1 MRNGKVEAKKISSL
15 KRELKLK
22 EIQFNSI
29 YEFSDSIY
37 SSFQVDSIMRIYFS
51 TLMGQLGVS
60 RIFFFDSE
68 NRLFQKRGFRTSE
81 AEEKMFR
88 KYIKKLA
95 GQWFCLKTE
104 ELAREMEEFRELLLE
119 KKIRYLVNISESEN
133 KPIILGLGA
142 KLSNK
147 ELNNE
152 NFEYA
157 FFVSK
162 FSSSAVENAF
172 LINKLI
178 ESKRM
183 EHELKIA
190 RDIQLSLLP
199 QTVPQLD
206 NFEISVIYEPI
217 DEVGGD
223 YYDILK
229 KRKDE
234 LPVLIADVEGK
245 GLSAALLAASSQA
258 IFHSLN
264 ELYLFEP
271 GKFMSKANALI
282 CDFTRGN
289 RFITLFW
296 MLVNDRERTVTYVN
310 AGHVEP
316 LLISKNSVTPLSKGG
331 FLTGFV
337 DTAQYEKETVS
348 VQPGDIIVAFTDGV
362 PEVENKAGQEFG
374 TGALVQF
381 IRENSHMGATEL
393 TASLFDHIREFSQNK
408 KYRDDFTLVLL
419 KAI

>member
-1 MRNGKVEAKKISSL
+1 VEEKKISRL

-37 SSFQVDSIMRIYFS
+37 SSFTVESIMRIYFS
-51 TLMGQLGVS
+51 TLMGQLGIP

-68 NRLFQKRGFRTSE
+68 HKLLQKRGFRISE
-81 AEEKMFR
+81 ADEKLFY
-88 KYIKKLA
+88 KYIKKI
-95 GQWFCLKTE
+95 GPQWFSFTVD
-104 ELAREMEEFRELLLE
+104 ELAPGLQEFSELLRE

-133 KPIILGLGA
+133 KTIVLGMGA
-142 KLSNK
+142 KPNKK
-147 ELNNE
+147 ELTTE
-152 NFEYA
+152 NLEYA

-162 FSSSAVENAF
+162 FSSSAVDNAIF
-172 LINKLI
+172 INRLI

-190 RDIQLSLLP
+190 REIQLSLLP
-199 QTVPQLD
+199 QSLPVLE
-206 NFEISVIYEPI
+206 NFEIAVIYEPI
-217 DEVGGD
+217 NEVGGD

-234 LPVLIADVEGK
+234 LPILIADVEGK
-245 GLSAALLAASSQA
+245 GLYAALLAASSQA

-271 GKFMSKANALI
+271 GKFMAKANALI
-282 CDFTRGN
+282 CEFTKGM

-296 MLVNDRERTVTYVN
+296 MLVNDRKRTVTYVN

-316 LLISKNSVTPLSKGG
+316 LLIAGSGGVKRLSKGG
-331 FLTGFV
+331 FLAGFIG
-337 DTAQYEKETVS
+337 TAEYEKETVS
-348 VQPGDIIVAFTDGV
+348 LEPGDIIVAFTDGV
-362 PEVENKAGQEFG
+362 PEVENKADQEFG
-374 TGALVQF
+374 VEAMVDF
-381 IRENSHMGATEL
+381 IRENRHLSAKEL
-393 TASLFDHIREFSQNK
+393 TALLFKAITDFSQQK
-408 KYRDDFTLVLL
+408 KFRDDFTLLIL